1 MALFACHKMSVSI
14 TIFQKT
20 NSSFTQFLST
30 GSNPWLSGFW
40 FLGCTLG
47 RELPQLPPA
56 LTEFKKK
63 AVPGCSPVSKSPNHP
78 SVFKQ
83 YRCIYC
89 TPTFL
94 FQSALRFCHIVDVVI
109 ELYTW
114 CNVVTL
120 PSYFNTGQHCTQQ
133 LSWTW
138 TQQTTTLLELENV
151 SHPVILPTY
160 MTRIWYPVA
169 SGLKFLCLFS
179 LYLMRNLASLS
190 LHCCLSRNSVWTK
203 NMRHICNTN
212 NWLWEQIVQMG
223 LLTP

>member
-1 MALFACHKMSVSI
+1 MHLSFLVTHQILNVTLNYFKIISFCNEAPGLWKNYINLKYTLDKDGRLCLTATTVSAL
-14 TIFQKT
+14 QK
-20 NSSFTQFLST
+20 NNECFTPFLST
-30 GSNPWLSGFW
+30 GYNPWLSGFW

-63 AVPGCSPVSKSPNHP
+63 AVPGCSPVSKSPTHP
-78 SVFKQ
+78 SVVKQ
-83 YRCIYC
+83 YPCIYC

-109 ELYTW
+109 GLYTW
-114 CNVVTL
+114 CNVATL

-160 MTRIWYPVA
+160 MTRIWCPVA

-179 LYLMRNLASLS
+179 L
-190 LHCCLSRNSVWTK
+190 
-203 NMRHICNTN
+203 
-212 NWLWEQIVQMG
+212 
-223 LLTP
+223 